1 MSMGALCVFSLMG
14 CQLFWRLLPDDLRRE
29 VFYELKKRMKY
40 LVNQTALKADG
51 DTAMNID
58 TANKEL
64 EDKEIKSL
72 LNIKTLNESTHIERA
87 LPGSEPISLD
97 ITNNILFPGQFRVTK
112 SEIHSINAWG
122 ASTGSAAVWFG
133 YLKGTNEDEIKI
145 YMPGSTATYDEIAAA
160 VESLIEAPA
169 NVYANYDSVNNP
181 FGVYKANAE
190 RLMIASGVESEPSYL
205 YDMDN
210 HILGRYLSSVFII
223 SKSQL
228 SELLSYFKT
237 VNAPMFKLGI
247 SRAEVVI
254 RLEGSISGAPTEI
267 KDNIARITSIPS
279 KDIILQIITLN

>member
-1 MSMGALCVFSLMG
+1 
-14 CQLFWRLLPDDLRRE
+14 
-29 VFYELKKRMKY
+29 
-40 LVNQTALKADG
+40 
-51 DTAMNID
+51 MNLD
-58 TANKEL
+58 EANKEL

-87 LPGSEPISLD
+87 LPGREPISLD
-97 ITNNILFPGQFRVTK
+97 ITNNILFLGQFRVTK
-112 SEIHSINAWG
+112 SEIYLINTWG
-122 ASTGSAAVWFG
+122 VSVGSAAVWFG
-133 YLKGTNEDEIKI
+133 YLKGTNEDEIMV
-145 YMPGSTATYDEIAAA
+145 YMPGATATFHEIAAM
-160 VESLIEAPA
+160 VEELIAEPGS
-169 NVYANYDSVNNP
+169 VYATFNSANTP

-190 RLMIASGVESEPSYL
+190 RLMIASGIESEPSYL

-210 HILGRYLSSVFII
+210 HILGRYLSSVFLI

>member
-1 MSMGALCVFSLMG
+1 
-14 CQLFWRLLPDDLRRE
+14 
-29 VFYELKKRMKY
+29 
-40 LVNQTALKADG
+40 
-51 DTAMNID
+51 
-58 TANKEL
+58 
-64 EDKEIKSL
+64 
-72 LNIKTLNESTHIERA
+72 
-87 LPGSEPISLD
+87 
-97 ITNNILFPGQFRVTK
+97 
-112 SEIHSINAWG
+112 
-122 ASTGSAAVWFG
+122 
-133 YLKGTNEDEIKI
+133 
-145 YMPGSTATYDEIAAA
+145 MPGSTATYDEIAAA
-160 VESLIEAPA
+160 VKSLIAAPA

-210 HILGRYLSSVFII
+210 HILGRYLSSVFLI

-254 RLEGSISGAPTEI
+254 RLEGSISGAPTDI